1 MKQTK
6 DTYFIA
12 HGANSVHY
20 GFVKAGTNLNTG
32 QPTLEKFDTESQY
45 LARLKELGVEPE
57 SDETHYG

>member
-12 HGANSVHY
+12 HGADAVHHGY
-20 GFVKAGTNLNTG
+20 VKSGTNLDTG
-32 QPTLEKFDTESQY
+32 QPKVEKFDTEKEY

-57 SDETHYG
+57 SDETE